1 MCYKVHTHTLS
12 CDVRPII
19 SSTKTHYVNPYE
31 TPASCACP
39 LPRSSSSH
47 AGRCPSHGCCSL
59 SSTLHRCRR
68 SCRRPTH
75 YHRYVCDHPP
85 PSSSSSSR
93 RHSYSYSRPPT
104 PIPSHNPWRR
114 LPTFDRDADFQTAE
128 SGDFKFAMSELLD
141 IGRILLHAEA
151 ELEKGR
157 QRIERERR
165 RHAAS
170 HGGAC
175 GKVLDA
181 WECGWTRRIALMGAE
196 ADDLK
201 LSTEI
206 LADCWVKYVGLLRKY
221 ERMGQRRV
229 SGILEEPAATEE
241 RTSKRPSDRGSEQT
255 TRYRSEDRPR
265 TQGRH
270 RSEVRFASGE
280 YRHGEDRIQVEEE
293 RPRRHSRRGSWGGED
308 RSRDRAWDREKES
321 RHVARDNVVDD
332 RRSRPKTYVVG
343 DRRTYRGPSRDE
355 RPRSWWRL

>member
-19 SSTKTHYVNPYE
+19 SSTKTHYINPYE
-31 TPASCACP
+31 TPPSCACP
-39 LPRSSSSH
+39 LPRFSSSH

-59 SSTLHRCRR
+59 SSTLHHCRR
-68 SCRRPTH
+68 ACRRPTH
-75 YHRYVCDHPP
+75 YHRYVCDHPS

-104 PIPSHNPWRR
+104 PIPSHTPWRR

-128 SGDFKFAMSELLD
+128 SGDFKFAISELLD

-241 RTSKRPSDRGSEQT
+241 RTSKRPSDRGSEKT

-270 RSEVRFASGE
+270 RSEVRFTGGE

-308 RSRDRAWDREKES
+308 RSRDREWDREKER
-321 RHVARDNVVDD
+321 RHAARDYE
-332 RRSRPKTYVVG
+332 RRPRQKTYIVG
-343 DRRTYRGPSRDE
+343 DRRTYREPSRDE